1 MALKAAFEQVLLGQR
16 GALYPWAPVCL
27 ALGVGAYF
35 SLSAEPALWVFG
47 LCLAIFLACLGLI
60 RVWRSVFTSL
70 VWAVALVA
78 LGFCVAGGKAYWV
91 SGAVL
96 QWHYYGPVEG
106 RVVLIDRSASG
117 AVRLTLDTVV
127 LENMPPNKTP
137 TRVRVALHGPEA
149 RPKAGSTVLIT
160 AHLSAPSGPVEP
172 GGFDFQRHAWFLQLG
187 AVGYSRMPLMLL
199 EPAGQGA
206 LISQARYAF
215 SAFVSEQIGGQRG
228 AFAATIMAGDRSGL
242 SQATMDAMRH
252 TNLAHLLAIS
262 GLHMG
267 LLTGFIYAAL
277 RYGLLMVPALR
288 HRIAI
293 RKVAAVGALIV
304 SFFYLLLSG
313 GSVAT
318 ERAFVMA
325 MVALGAV
332 FFERRVFSL
341 RSVATAALIVLLW
354 QPEALLGPGFQ
365 MSFAA
370 TTALVAV
377 FAALRAHE
385 VTLGPKW
392 LRPFVALFITSLVAG
407 LATAPIAAA
416 HFNHIAHYGLI
427 ANLLAVPL
435 MGAVVIPAGV
445 VALLLWPLGLSWLGF
460 YVMEL
465 GIAWILGVATYFAGL
480 EGARGT
486 ILAPD
491 SGVLALMAAGAL
503 GLALWQGRAR
513 AVGLLPMVAAAVMW
527 SQTTRPDVLIADTG
541 KLVGVMTPTGRALSA
556 DKGSGFV
563 ARGWLENDG
572 DMRAQEAA
580 AEGWA
585 AASKRAAHPLL
596 HARRKAEVDTA
607 DCTAGQILVV
617 AGTLTRDVPCL
628 VFDLVALKHS
638 GAVAIYFEDGN
649 AKIKT
654 AREVTGRRL
663 WTVAAE
669 RRAPRQ

>member
-1 MALKAAFEQVLLGQR
+1 MALRARFEQVLLDQR

-27 ALGVGAYF
+27 AVGIGAYF
-35 SLSAEPALWVFG
+35 SLTAEPALWAFG
-47 LCLAIFLACLGLI
+47 LCLAVLVVCLVLI
-60 RVWRSVFTSL
+60 RVWRSVFLSP

-78 LGFCVAGGKAYWV
+78 AGFCVAGYKAYRV

-106 RVVLIDRSASG
+106 RIVLIDRSASG
-117 AVRLTLDTVV
+117 AVRLTLDSVV
-127 LENMPPNKTP
+127 LENIPPDKTP
-137 TRVRVALHGPEA
+137 TRVRVALHGPPA

-199 EPAGQGA
+199 EPAGHGA

-242 SQATMDAMRH
+242 SQETMDAMRH

-267 LLTGFIYAAL
+267 LLTGFVFAAL
-277 RYGLLMVPALR
+277 RYGLLMVPVLR
-288 HRIAI
+288 HRVAI
-293 RKVAAVGALIV
+293 RKVAALGALVV

-370 TTALVAV
+370 TTALVTV

-385 VTLGPKW
+385 IRLGPKW
-392 LRPFVALFITSLVAG
+392 LRPFVALFITSSVAG

-445 VALLLWPLGLSWLGF
+445 VALLLWPVGLSWLGF

-465 GIAWILGVATYFAGL
+465 GIAWILWVARYFSAL

-486 ILAPD
+486 IIAPEN
-491 SGVLALMAAGAL
+491 GVLALMAAGAL
-503 GLALWQGRAR
+503 VLALWQGRAR
-513 AVGLLPMVAAAVMW
+513 AVGLAPMLAAGVMW

-541 KLVGVMTPTGRALSA
+541 KLVGVMTPAGRALSA
-556 DKGSGFV
+556 EKGSGFV

-572 DMRAQEAA
+572 DMRAQETAA
-580 AEGWA
+580 QGWTV
-585 AASKRAAHPLL
+585 ASRAAFVPIV
-596 HARRKAEVDTA
+596 HARRKAEVDRA
-607 DCTAGQILVV
+607 DCTEGQILVV
-617 AGTLTRDVPCL
+617 AGRLERDVPCL
-628 VFDLVALKHS
+628 KFDLAALKQS
-638 GAVAIYFEDGN
+638 GAVAIYFDAGGLD
-649 AKIKT
+649 IKT

-663 WTVAAE
+663 WTMAGE
-669 RRAPRQ
+669 RRVPRQ